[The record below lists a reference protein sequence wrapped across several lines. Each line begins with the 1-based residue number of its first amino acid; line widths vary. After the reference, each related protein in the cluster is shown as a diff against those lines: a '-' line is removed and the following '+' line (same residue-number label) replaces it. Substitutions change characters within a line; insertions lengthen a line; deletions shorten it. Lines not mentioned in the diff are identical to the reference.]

1 MNQTNGLG
9 PKFLTLW
16 TASTISSLGDGV
28 TAIAG
33 PLLAAS
39 LTRDPIQV
47 AGLMIAEQLAWM
59 LFALPSGALV
69 DRIDRRVAMTAA
81 SVLRIVVLAALGGA
95 ILLDS
100 APLPL
105 LYGTFFLIGC
115 AGLLYENA
123 ATAVLPGLVRRD
135 QLERANGRLLA
146 ARTLCQSLLAAP
158 LGAFL
163 FATARWSPFLLDAIA
178 LTLVAGLSLTLPG
191 RRPGPGP
198 EQRARPGERTSIA
211 AAIKE
216 GVRWLNGHTILR
228 MLTITVA
235 VSNVGLGAVLSIL
248 VLIANERLG
257 LDEFGYGVL
266 LTTIAVGGIVGGLVT
281 TKVVAWIGPGNA
293 LRVGMVIELATHLG
307 LALTEDAITAGAILT
322 LLGLHLLVFS
332 TIGASL
338 RQALVPIDL
347 LGRVHSAYRM
357 SSNTGML
364 LGAILG
370 GVLGR
375 YLGLAAPFWLGLAG
389 VALVTVRMWPV
400 MNNKDI
406 EAARQAA
413 NTGST
418 VFR

>member
-9 PKFLTLW
+9 PKFLALW

-81 SVLRIVVLAALGGA
+81 SVLRVVVLAALGGA

-163 FATARWSPFLLDAIA
+163 FATSQWSPFLLDAIA
-178 LTLVAGLSLTLPG
+178 LTLVAGLSLNLSGP
-191 RRPGPGP
+191 RPEPK
-198 EQRARPGERTSIA
+198 RTSIA

-248 VLIANERLG
+248 VLIARERLG

-307 LALTEDAITAGAILT
+307 LALTEDAITAGVILT

-338 RQALVPIDL
+338 RQALVPIAL

-357 SSNTGML
+357 SSNAGML